1 MTYLLN
7 KIYPEKERLYRKMFE
22 VMPVAFKPTVTLQ
35 NVEDKYLDRYFVQL
49 ANDKHYIVEVNAQQF
64 EMLKSNPRF
73 VTVSVRWKIVGVTGT
88 VTRDDGTIEWGVSE
102 INKQIIAS
110 ADLTMKGL
118 KKYITNYLEFW
129 QFEK

>member
-49 ANDKHYIVEVNAQQF
+49 ANDKDYIVEVNAQQF